1 MKLCYQA
8 VLTDKVQSAKV
19 PPTVAAYQQAN
30 SVSDCVVE
38 DIREKMVRT
47 LCSAIIMT
55 RQRKIIHVDM
65 DAFFASVE
73 QRDHPEYRGKPLIVG
88 GQPDSR
94 GVVAACSYE
103 ARQFGIHSA
112 MPCARAYRLCP
123 QAIFVRPR
131 FEAYR
136 EVSGQIR
143 EIFWRYA
150 SEVEPLSLDEA
161 YLDVSYTAEF
171 NGSATLIAQAIKQA
185 IQEETGLTASAGV
198 SYNKFLAKIASD
210 MDKPDG
216 LYVIRPDQGKKFVE
230 TLPVGKFH
238 GIGPATETKMKKLG
252 IETGLDLR
260 QKTLAELTDRFGKS
274 GQYYFNI
281 ARAIDERPV
290 RSQRIRKSLGKETTF
305 SKDILSVAELTAKLL
320 DLADI
325 VLENLAKQD
334 LKARTVTVKVKYAD
348 FQQITRAQTIEH
360 NIDIEDLRQL
370 IPLLLKRTEAGH
382 KPIRLVGLS
391 LSGLELPAVEQA
403 PQPQLDL
410 ALNQAF

>member
-1 MKLCYQA
+1 MR
-8 VLTDKVQSAKV
+8 
-19 PPTVAAYQQAN
+19 
-30 SVSDCVVE
+30 
-38 DIREKMVRT
+38 IHEKIART
-47 LCSAIIMT
+47 LFSSVIMA

-73 QRDHPEYRGKPLIVG
+73 QRDHPEYHGKPLIVG

-103 ARQFGIHSA
+103 ARKFGIHSA

-123 QAIFVRPR
+123 HAIFVRPR

-136 EVSGQIR
+136 EVSTQIR

-171 NGSATLIAQAIKQA
+171 NGSATLIARAIKREILA
-185 IQEETGLTASAGV
+185 ETRLTASAGV

-216 LYVIRPDQGKKFVE
+216 LYVIRPEQGEKFVE

-260 QKTLAELTDRFGKS
+260 QKTLAELTERFGKS

-305 SKDILSVAELTAKLL
+305 AEDIVSVVEITAKLL
-320 DLADI
+320 DLAGI
-325 VLENLAKQD
+325 VLENLQKQQ
-334 LKARTVTVKVKYAD
+334 LKARTVTVKVKYNN
-348 FQQITRAQTIEH
+348 FQQVTRAITLEQPVTLQ
-360 NIDIEDLRQL
+360 DLKTV
-370 IPLLLKRTEAGH
+370 IPVLLKKTEAGTI
-382 KPIRLVGLS
+382 PVRLVGLS
-391 LSGLELPAVEQA
+391 LSSFDAQSTDKQA
-403 PQPQLDL
+403 PQLALDL
-410 ALNQAF
+410 IDIF